1 MMKEVTEVPLWRLV
15 STMTLTAT
23 RYAKNSIEAVQQTP
37 GKPPRM
43 PSPTVV

>member
-23 RYAKNSIEAVQQTP
+23 RVKNSIEAVQQTP
-37 GKPPRM
+37 GKPPQM